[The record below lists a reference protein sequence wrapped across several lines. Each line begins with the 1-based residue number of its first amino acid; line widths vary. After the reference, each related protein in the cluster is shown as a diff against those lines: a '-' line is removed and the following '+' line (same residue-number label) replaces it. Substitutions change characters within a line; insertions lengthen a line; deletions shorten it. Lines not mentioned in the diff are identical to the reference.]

1 VQTVLAVGLD
11 EAERVR
17 ISTCESVEVVEGSLA
32 GALTAE
38 TLAVVIGSAV
48 DDPLHEVQL
57 VRAADSLVSVL
68 VLVPPADPAGIVERA
83 RSTPFLG
90 RDVTFRPCDDEDLPQ
105 LVQTLAEAT
114 ILRRRYQRLVDST
127 STPFDHGASPGW
139 ARTRRYLGALLDHA
153 PFGAALLDE
162 GGRVVAVNQR
172 GKEMIGSGSAV
183 LGRPF
188 AELLDS
194 SVRDVWLPALTMGST
209 SRDSVV
215 LPFRVTDEVWL
226 EAVVAPEGGG
236 DSGAGCLV
244 IIHDVTERERARD
257 HRRLAERRALE
268 GQHHET
274 VGVLAG
280 GVAHDF
286 NNLLT
291 AILGNLDLL
300 ARELPPRAPGHDH
313 LDAAITAAH
322 GAADLVRQLLA
333 YAGRGTYQVRE
344 MDPVAFL
351 QEVRPFL
358 LRGLSGEHALD
369 VVVEP
374 IDGTVRGDRAGLQQ
388 LIFNLLQNADEAM
401 QGTEGTVTLT
411 LRPVAAPG
419 SGGGRP
425 QSDQPT
431 PTYVELRIEDRG
443 AGIAADVLP
452 RVFEPFFSTKG
463 LGRGL
468 GLPAARGI
476 AETFG
481 GSLTLETRAGE
492 GTTVTVRLPLA
503 SGSAGKAP
511 D

>member
-1 VQTVLAVGLD
+1 MQTVLAIGLD

-17 ISTCESVEVVEGSLA
+17 ISTCETVELVEGSPA
-32 GALTAE
+32 DGLTPE
-38 TLAVVIGSAV
+38 TMAVVIGSAV
-48 DDPLHEVQL
+48 DDPLHGVQL
-57 VRAADSLVSVL
+57 VRAADPLVSVL

-90 RDVTFRPCDDEDLPQ
+90 RDVTFQPCDDEDLPQ

-127 STPFDHGASPGW
+127 STPFDHGASPGR

-153 PFGAALLDE
+153 PFGAALLDG

-172 GKEMIGSGSAV
+172 GKEMIGKEMIGSESAV

-194 SVRDVWLPALTMGST
+194 SVRDVWLPALAAGST
-209 SRDSVV
+209 SRDSLV

-226 EAVVAPEGGG
+226 EAVVAPEGGE
-236 DSGAGCLV
+236 DSGAGRLV

-268 GQHHET
+268 SQHHET

-286 NNLLT
+286 NNLLM

-300 ARELPPRAPGHDH
+300 ARELPPRAPGRDR
-313 LDAAITAAH
+313 LDAAVTAAH

-333 YAGRGTYQVRE
+333 YAGRGTYQVRR

-358 LRGLSGEHALD
+358 VRGLSGDHALD

-374 IDGTVRGDRAGLQQ
+374 MDGTVRVDRAGLQQ

-411 LRPVAAPG
+411 LRPVAAPE

-425 QSDQPT
+425 QSDELT

-503 SGSAGKAP
+503 
-511 D
+511 